1 MFCNKCGNKLR
12 DNSIFCDK
20 CGNKIIENN
29 STDNDVSNNISP
41 ETMKQCQSCNK
52 PISVKAT
59 ICPHCGRDDRP
70 LGEKNPVIGC
80 IAVILLI
87 IGFLLIFS
95 SSYNIGLNN

>member
-1 MFCNKCGNKLR
+1 MFCSKCGNELR
-12 DNSIFCDK
+12 NNSIFCDK
-20 CGNKIIENN
+20 CGNKLVENN
-29 STDNDVSNNISP
+29 SSDNNISNISQ
-41 ETMKQCQSCNK
+41 ENMKQCQSCNK

-87 IGFLLIFS
+87 IGFLLLFNGT
-95 SSYNIGLNN
+95 YNITLNN